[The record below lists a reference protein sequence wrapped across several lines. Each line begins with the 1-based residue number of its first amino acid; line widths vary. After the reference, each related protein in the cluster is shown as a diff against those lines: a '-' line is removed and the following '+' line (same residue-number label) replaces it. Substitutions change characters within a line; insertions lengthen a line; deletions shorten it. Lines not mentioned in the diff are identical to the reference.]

1 MVVEMRSDGS
11 NSSVAAD
18 VPLATDLRLPVFTA
32 AQREH
37 WPSQM
42 SWADAVRH
50 FADARAD
57 YMKRF
62 DSPEARLRSKNPAR
76 FTLPE

>member
-1 MVVEMRSDGS
+1 MVVKMRSEKS
-11 NSSVAAD
+11 NRSAAAD
-18 VPLATDLRLPVFTA
+18 PPLASDLRLPVFTA

-37 WPSQM
+37 WPSEM
-42 SWADAVRH
+42 SWAQAVQH
-50 FADARAD
+50 FAPARAD

-76 FTLPE
+76 FRLSQ

>member
-1 MVVEMRSDGS
+1 MVVKMPSDGS
-11 NSSVAAD
+11 NRSAAPD
-18 VPLATDLRLPVFTA
+18 LPLATDLRLPVFTA

-42 SWADAVRH
+42 SWAEAMRH
-50 FADARAD
+50 FASERVD

-76 FTLPE
+76 FTLAS